1 MTQAII
7 TLLMGT
13 VEITDGGKKISA
25 KKGTKISMEARI
37 KTSSNAKVEIEVN
50 GQTYAIHNVQN
61 IVVKDII
68 GMAGG
73 GSDPTHAGGTR
84 G

>member
-7 TLLMGT
+7 TLILGS
-13 VEITDGGKKISA
+13 VEIMDGGKKISA
-25 KKGTKISMEARI
+25 KKGTKISTEAKI
-37 KTSSNAKVEIEVN
+37 KTASNAKVEIEVN
-50 GQTYAIHNVQN
+50 GQTYEIHNDQN

-68 GMAGG
+68 KMSGG
-73 GSDPTHAGGTR
+73 SSDPTFAGGVR